1 MNRIAFLT
9 DELNSLASTGECRRF
24 VAALR
29 ARGHAV
35 QLIHSSCSEQ
45 RERDAI
51 HIPAKRQGRFGMDSL
66 RLIRRCLRDFSCDQ
80 VICQGPRSI
89 GAGPWVSAGQAATLT
104 AIHTSTEQLLNQFLN
119 WSQRVTLSR
128 FDEHLVRHS
137 ADLESLRQRFPAW
150 NLGTLDWTRPDHLW
164 PSSAAEIKRQL
175 NIPANAKIVGT
186 ATDLVQHNRVKDFV
200 WAGDL
205 MRCIRDDVY
214 WLVLGDGA
222 QQWRLRRFTRQLD
235 VGDNVRF
242 LGLPENAEQIVAS
255 LDVYVQPATWDQA
268 CVGLAF
274 ASAHGIPRV
283 GIIDPL
289 HRRFI
294 QHGRNGFLVE
304 RGARNE
310 ISRCV
315 NRLVNEPA
323 IAKQFSLGTRELA
336 DELLCEASQLP
347 LGDGLAAD
355 KSRAVA

>member
-9 DELNSLASTGECRRF
+9 DELNSLSASGESRRF
-24 VAALR
+24 VDALR
-29 ARGHAV
+29 TRGHAV
-35 QLIHSSCSEQ
+35 QFIHSSPSGQ
-45 RERDAI
+45 RDRDAI
-51 HIPAKRQGRFGMDSL
+51 YIPAKRQGQFGMDSL
-66 RLIRRCLRDFSCDQ
+66 RAIRRCLRDFSSQQ

-89 GAGPWVSAGQAATLT
+89 GAGPWVNAGRAATLT
-104 AIHTSTEQLLNQFLN
+104 AIHTSTEQLLHQFLS
-119 WSQRVTLSR
+119 WSQRLALAR
-128 FDEHLVRHS
+128 FDEHLVRY
-137 ADLESLRQRFPAW
+137 AEDLPHLQQRFPAW
-150 NLGTLDWTRPDHLW
+150 NVGALPWTRPDHLL

-175 NIPANAKIVGT
+175 NIPANAKLVGT

-214 WLVLGDGA
+214 WLVLGSGA
-222 QQWRLRRFTRQLD
+222 QQWRLRRFASQLD

-242 LGLPENAEQIVAS
+242 LGMPENAEQIIAS
-255 LDVYVQPATWDQA
+255 LDVYVQPSTWDQA

-289 HRRFI
+289 HRQFI

-315 NRLVNEPA
+315 NRLVNEPT
-323 IAKQFSLGTRELA
+323 IAKRFSQQTRELA
-336 DELLCEASQLP
+336 DELLCDTSHLQFGNRL
-347 LGDGLAAD
+347 
-355 KSRAVA
+355 AVAKAVA